1 MSLSSFEIETDVADA
16 VSVDS
21 GVLLGTVAVSF
32 IQNGLVCVLLKL
44 LIFNSPF
51 DGLIQTLTKLQE
63 LVSFLLDS
71 EYLKLNTESNKL
83 YYFIYMKCFK
93 HQYLLNK

>member
-63 LVSFLLDS
+63 LVSLLLDS